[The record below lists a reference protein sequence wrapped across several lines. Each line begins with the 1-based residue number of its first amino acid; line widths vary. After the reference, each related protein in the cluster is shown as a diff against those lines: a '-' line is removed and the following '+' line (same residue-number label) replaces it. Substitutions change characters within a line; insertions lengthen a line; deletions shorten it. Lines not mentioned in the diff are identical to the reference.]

1 MANILGLG
9 GSIHDYA
16 ACLLEN
22 EKIIAIEDER
32 LTRVRYAFG
41 SANPCQVS
49 LNYCLKYSSLTIQEI
64 DTLIINDD
72 LKSIINATNFP
83 NQEIINHHLTHA
95 YSTFFTSPFEES
107 AILIIDGAGSKKF
120 INEDNE
126 ERETTTYAYGNKN
139 SVKTIKKIYGD
150 LTGYNPVTKSQTVM
164 SNSLG
169 EFYRVIAETLQL
181 GWLVGPGKVMGLSSY
196 GAYQQDDRFVNEIMD
211 YVTLLSEGQFTV
223 KINGKDG
230 LIDKLFLLRQKYHK
244 KEDSFKIDAA
254 IAYSGQIVFEK
265 ILSHLLDYLWT
276 KTRSHNLCLAGGAA
290 LNSIANGKIARI
302 SSFKNVHV
310 FFSPGDSGTAVGAA
324 IYGYVNEKI
333 KIQTSHSIRLN
344 LAPFLGRTYSIE
356 ESEKALKKYGLTYTI
371 PDNLQMQVAVLLS
384 QGNVIAWYQGGSE
397 FGPRAL
403 GNRSILAD
411 PCNPGMR
418 DHINLH
424 IKQREWFRP
433 LAPVILD
440 FAMSDYF
447 ESPTFSPWMQFV
459 WPIKSNFKAILP
471 SITHID
477 GSARVQTI
485 TKKDN
490 PLFYSLIENFY
501 KLTNIPILLNTSLN
515 IKGQPIVETP
525 EEAIQAFL
533 ESDIDSLVINH
544 FLVMKNRNI
553 STIKF

>member
-49 LNYCLKYSSLTIQEI
+49 LNYCLKYSGLTIQEI

-72 LKSIINATNFP
+72 LKSIINTTNFP

-95 YSTFFTSPFEES
+95 YSTFFTSSFEES

-196 GAYQQDDRFVNEIMD
+196 GAYHQDDRFVDEIMD

-223 KINGKDG
+223 KINGKEG
-230 LIDKLFLLRQKYHK
+230 LIDKLFLLRQKYNK

-324 IYGYVNEKI
+324 IYGYVNQKI
-333 KIQTSHSIRLN
+333 NIPTSHSIRLN

-356 ESEKALKKYGLTYTI
+356 ESEKALKKYGLIYTI

-440 FAMSDYF
+440 FAMPDYF
-447 ESPTFSPWMQFV
+447 ESPAFSPWMQFV
-459 WPIKSNFKAILP
+459 WPIKSNYKARLP
-471 SITHID
+471 GITHID

-501 KLTNIPILLNTSLN
+501 RVTNVPILLNTSLN

>member
-49 LNYCLKYSSLTIQEI
+49 LNYCLKYSGLTIQEI

-72 LKSIINATNFP
+72 LKSIINTTNFP

-95 YSTFFTSPFEES
+95 YSTFFTSSFEES

-196 GAYQQDDRFVNEIMD
+196 GAYHQDDRFVDEIMD

-223 KINGKDG
+223 KINGKEG

-290 LNSIANGKIARI
+290 LNSIANGKIASI

-324 IYGYVNEKI
+324 IYGYVNQKI
-333 KIQTSHSIRLN
+333 NIPTSHSIRLN

-356 ESEKALKKYGLTYTI
+356 ESEKALKKYGLIYTI

-384 QGNVIAWYQGGSE
+384 QGNVIAWYQGSSE

-447 ESPTFSPWMQFV
+447 ESPAFSPWMQFV
-459 WPIKSNFKAILP
+459 WPIKSNYKARLP
-471 SITHID
+471 GITHID

-501 KLTNIPILLNTSLN
+501 RVTNVPILLNTSLN